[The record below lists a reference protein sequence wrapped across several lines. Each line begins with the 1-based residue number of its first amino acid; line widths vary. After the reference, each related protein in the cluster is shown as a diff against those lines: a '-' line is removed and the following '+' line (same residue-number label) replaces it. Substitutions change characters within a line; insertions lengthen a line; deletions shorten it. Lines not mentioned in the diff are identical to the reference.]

1 MSHELFLGDAG
12 LHNGGGGSGDGDGC
26 ECISVSSSNSSR
38 EAGRSW
44 DWKFG
49 EEKQRKAM
57 RVLSK
62 NFKTKIWRGVLPGY
76 NLQKHIYIIKQKVQ
90 YNNTIQY
97 TTRQVIIGRHN

>member
-1 MSHELFLGDAG
+1 
-12 LHNGGGGSGDGDGC
+12 
-26 ECISVSSSNSSR
+26 
-38 EAGRSW
+38 
-44 DWKFG
+44 
-49 EEKQRKAM
+49 M